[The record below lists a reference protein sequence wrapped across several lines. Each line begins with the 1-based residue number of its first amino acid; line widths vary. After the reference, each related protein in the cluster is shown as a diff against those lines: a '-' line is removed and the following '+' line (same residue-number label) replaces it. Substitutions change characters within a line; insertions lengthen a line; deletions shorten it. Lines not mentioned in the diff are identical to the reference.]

1 MVLNPNILLRT
12 LKLTPFTV
20 TVGDGVNFR
29 QVIYEGDDLYFGY
42 YFGMFLSWFGQ
53 IRKDLQKYRLWL
65 VVDLPWWKARQT
77 TINLCY

>member
-20 TVGDGVNFR
+20 TVEDGVNFR

-42 YFGMFLSWFGQ
+42 YFGMFLSWFGRV
-53 IRKDLQKYRLWL
+53 RKDLQKYKLWL
-65 VVDLPWWKARQT
+65 VADLP
-77 TINLCY
+77 